1 MKILILGSGGVGG
14 YFGAKLAISG
24 ADVSFVTRG
33 KHFRSISKKGL
44 RLQSSLGNIIIKQ
57 TSVFESSR
65 DAGIADVI
73 MNCVKMW
80 DLEDASYDL
89 KYNLDKKSIVIPFQN
104 GIDSEKILCKTLGN
118 NHVVGGLAHISAK
131 ILKPGVIDH
140 NGKLAKLIFG
150 VIKEN
155 KSRSTLV
162 SIEKFKKLC
171 FKANIDTHIS
181 GNISLEIWKKF
192 IFLVAFSGVTTLT
205 KKPIGLIR
213 RNKDLRDFF
222 YLVMEEVFEIAEK
235 FGIRFRENPL
245 ANWERIIDAMP
256 FNYRASMYEDLR
268 RGRKLELPWL
278 SLRVVQLGR
287 QLKVNTPKNLE
298 IVRGLESYIDG
309 KS

>member
-44 RLQSSLGNIIIKQ
+44 RLQSSLGNIIIKR
-57 TSVFESSR
+57 TPIFENSR
-65 DAGIADVI
+65 DAGIADVV

-80 DLEDASYDL
+80 DLEDTSCDL

-150 VIKEN
+150 AIKEN
-155 KSRSTLV
+155 KSRSRLV
-162 SIEKFKKLC
+162 S
-171 FKANIDTHIS
+171 
-181 GNISLEIWKKF
+181 
-192 IFLVAFSGVTTLT
+192 
-205 KKPIGLIR
+205 
-213 RNKDLRDFF
+213 
-222 YLVMEEVFEIAEK
+222 
-235 FGIRFRENPL
+235 
-245 ANWERIIDAMP
+245 
-256 FNYRASMYEDLR
+256 
-268 RGRKLELPWL
+268 
-278 SLRVVQLGR
+278 
-287 QLKVNTPKNLE
+287 
-298 IVRGLESYIDG
+298 
-309 KS
+309 